1 MANLSTTHSSMGL
14 ISISFLMEPLARE
27 LDISWIPGC
36 GIPMVLQAQVLMVV
50 SCCTIQQSIIDKSG
64 QHGQHSVTS
73 FAAQVVMNKLVRE
86 AEDVVHPSS
95 SLHTSH
101 GSQLCWADLSSTTI
115 ALVTDIIKKHQPL
128 TWKYVTTICERP
140 PRKRNGVTALQKYH
154 PVTGVGY

>member
-1 MANLSTTHSSMGL
+1 MRNTDGVAGPGADGGELLYNTAEHYQQ
-14 ISISFLMEPLARE
+14 IRPARPA
-27 LDISWIPGC
+27 L
-36 GIPMVLQAQVLMVV
+36 
-50 SCCTIQQSIIDKSG
+50 
-64 QHGQHSVTS
+64 TS

-95 SLHTSH
+95 GLHTSH

-128 TWKYVTTICERP
+128 TWKYMTTICERP
-140 PRKRNGVTALQKYH
+140 PRKRNGVTALRKYR